1 MAFDK
6 RKAFQNALTFAQQSK
21 WDKAIA
27 EYQAILK
34 ADPHDLTACNNL
46 GDLYARLGKATEAIE
61 QYLKLGELFRADGL
75 AVKAI
80 AVYKKIVKLAP
91 TRIDVLL
98 ACADLYEE
106 QGLTGEAKIQLAAVA
121 EHYGKAGKTDKLVDV
136 YQRLAQLDPT
146 NHVLITKLGDLL
158 LREGKRD
165 AAATQYEMAAQAAQA
180 AGQATETNRL
190 LKKVRELRPDS
201 PGPSL
206 ELAEAKMRDG
216 RHAEAVEALAG
227 ITSADARNGE
237 AWRLLGEAYGQLGQ
251 APEAVA
257 ALEKAVALGVSM
269 AKVRHPMATALVQA
283 GRTEEGMT
291 LCRQIV
297 EEALSRSEPDEAVAL
312 CQGILTVAPHLTPM
326 HAYMADLLEGLGRS
340 EEARAA
346 TWALAAAHEAAG
358 ETETAIQVYHR
369 LLERDPSDTEAQA
382 RLDVLQ
388 GAPAAPPQ
396 VPPPAMESASL
407 AEPVPETVAEDALVE
422 FPADSV
428 TLEAVPIEK
437 DSVPLAAE
445 PIDMESAPLLA
456 DSVPLVGE
464 EPELILQ
471 EAAPEGPPTPDLSL
485 SIEEVQTLLDEPS
498 LVAREELET
507 ELRPQRAFELDEG
520 GVLAGVPY
528 ETQQPAGGSLD
539 RMAMVEET
547 PVEFPGEERAEA
559 PVDLEALAAEE
570 EAAGEVA
577 EQLAEAEVYLKYG
590 LTEKARER
598 LLEVV
603 RLTPENLTAHL
614 RLKDLYLERSQNQE
628 ACWEIVAI
636 ARILDARAHG
646 DAALAVVREGLS
658 LAPQQAEL
666 QDLAAKLSGGVVAPA
681 ERPAARPPAKP
692 PAAGLS
698 AEPIDE
704 GEQSFDIPEPAP
716 PPEDL
721 DLAAGIGAPLE
732 QAAPAEAIPGLDD
745 VAVPGLE
752 DLEVPGLDVVPP
764 EKTAPALEP
773 VVEAM
778 PAGGGEIEVQEDLDK
793 LLAEPVLAGSPTSV
807 PEEALPAELHA
818 FLEESGSEEE
828 PALVTEDDEAN
839 LDQAMADDLAEAE
852 FYLAQ
857 GMAEE
862 ARAVYQRMRALA
874 PEHPAVVRLA
884 LQVPAPP
891 GVSAEAVEPSTSPEE
906 APSEVAAS
914 PEGSALAELFG
925 LSGSETGG
933 ERPLGS
939 APVGVDRLTTQ
950 GVTGQGPQPPPPPAK
965 EKATEPPP
973 ARVVMPPVPPQRKEQ
988 EAEPPAPSGP
998 KPVASP
1004 APGLPLD
1011 QLVTKFSVQDAE
1023 RRPGDGGFVNL
1034 GAELEEELAAEEGG
1048 SAGPAG
1054 GPLVEDLLK
1063 EFQKGVREHL
1073 DEKDFETHYNL
1084 GIAYKE
1090 MQLYDE
1096 AIEAFRLAGRDP
1108 GRTLTCANLMGL
1120 CFLAKGE
1127 AEAAIREL
1135 RAGLD
1140 IRGYP
1145 REAYQALRYDLGAAY
1160 DTAGDLE
1167 RALEVFESLMAENE
1181 RFRDVRSRVKG
1192 LRERVQQQ
1200 RAAAVPAEAEAP
1212 PPPAKSKKKISFI

>member
-6 RKAFQNALTFAQQSK
+6 RKAFQNALTFAQQAK

-34 ADPHDLTACNNL
+34 ADPRDLTACNNL
-46 GDLYARLGKATEAIE
+46 GDLYARLGKATEAID

-91 TRIDVLL
+91 TRNDVLL

-121 EHYGKAGKTDKLVDV
+121 EHYAKAGQTDKLVEV

-180 AGQATETNRL
+180 AGQATETKRL
-190 LKKVRELRPDS
+190 LKKVRDIKPDS

-206 ELAEAKMRDG
+206 ELAETKLREG
-216 RHAEAVEALAG
+216 RHAEAVEVLAR

-257 ALEKAVALGVSM
+257 ALEKAIALGVLV
-269 AKVRHPMATALVQA
+269 AKVRRPLATALVQA
-283 GRTEEGMT
+283 GRTEDGMA

-297 EEALSRSEPDEAVAL
+297 EEALSRNEPDEAVAA
-312 CQGILTVAPHLTPM
+312 CQGILTIAPHLTPI
-326 HAYMADLLEGLGRS
+326 HAYMADLLEGIGRP

-358 ETETAIQVYHR
+358 ETETAIQVYRR

-388 GAPAAPPQ
+388 GVPAAPPP
-396 VPPPAMESASL
+396 VPPPAMEPASVAEPAPEPVTDEAFVGFPTGSVSVEAEPGEMDSASL
-407 AEPVPETVAEDALVE
+407 V
-422 FPADSV
+422 
-428 TLEAVPIEK
+428 
-437 DSVPLAAE
+437 AE
-445 PIDMESAPLLA
+445 PIDMESASLLA
-456 DSVPLVGE
+456 DSVSLVDE
-464 EPELILQ
+464 VPDLILE
-471 EAAPEGPPTPDLSL
+471 EAAPEGPPIPDLPL
-485 SIEEVQTLLDEPS
+485 SVEEVEKLLDEPS
-498 LVAREELET
+498 LVAREELQT
-507 ELRPQRAFELDEG
+507 ELRPQHVFEMDEG
-520 GVLAGVPY
+520 GVLPGVPQ
-528 ETQQPAGGSLD
+528 ETPPPAGGSMD
-539 RMAMVEET
+539 RVEMVEET
-547 PVEFPGEERAEA
+547 PVEFPGEERAEGT
-559 PVDLEALAAEE
+559 VDLEALAAEVE
-570 EAAGEVA
+570 DAGEVA

-603 RLTPENLTAHL
+603 RLTPQNLTAHL
-614 RLKDLYLERSQNQE
+614 RLKDLYLERSQTQD
-628 ACWEIVAI
+628 ACREIVAI
-636 ARILDARAHG
+636 ARILDARSRG

-658 LAPQQAEL
+658 LVPHQAEL
-666 QDLAAKLSGGVVAPA
+666 QDLAAKLSGGRVA
-681 ERPAARPPAKP
+681 PAARPAASPPAKARAAP
-692 PAAGLS
+692 PP

-704 GEQSFDIPEPAP
+704 GVQPIDIPEPGP
-716 PPEDL
+716 PPEDQA
-721 DLAAGIGAPLE
+721 LADGSSAPLE
-732 QAAPAEAIPGLDD
+732 PDASLEAIPGLDGIGIPDLEELDITLPD
-745 VAVPGLE
+745 VA
-752 DLEVPGLDVVPP
+752 PP
-764 EKTAPALEP
+764 EETLSALEP
-773 VVEAM
+773 AVEAL
-778 PAGGGEIEVQEDLDK
+778 PASGGEVEVQEDLDK
-793 LLAEPVLAGSPTSV
+793 LLVEPGPAGSPASA
-807 PEEALPAELHA
+807 PEEGLPAELNA
-818 FLEESGSEEE
+818 LFEEPSSGEE
-828 PALVTEDDEAN
+828 PALVLEDGEAN
-839 LDQAMADDLAEAE
+839 LDQALADDLAEAE

-884 LQVPAPP
+884 LQVPGPP
-891 GVSAEAVEPSTSPEE
+891 GVPAEAVEPSTPPEE
-906 APSEVAAS
+906 APSDVAES

-925 LSGSETGG
+925 LAGSETEG
-933 ERPLGS
+933 EPPLRAG
-939 APVGVDRLTTQ
+939 PMGVEPLTTQ
-950 GVTGQGPQPPPPPAK
+950 GATVQRPQPPPPSAK
-965 EKATEPPP
+965 VEATEPLP
-973 ARVVMPPVPPQRKEQ
+973 ARVVMPPVPPPGKER
-988 EAEPPAPSGP
+988 EAAPPAPE
-998 KPVASP
+998 PVASP
-1004 APGLPLD
+1004 APGQPLD
-1011 QLVTKFSVQDAE
+1011 QLVPKFSVQDSD

-1034 GAELEEELAAEEGG
+1034 GAELEEELAAEDGG
-1048 SAGPAG
+1048 TAGPSG

-1145 REAYQALRYDLGAAY
+1145 RDAYQALRYDLGAAY
-1160 DTAGDLE
+1160 DTHGDLE
-1167 RALEVFESLMAENE
+1167 RALEVFESLVAENE

-1192 LRERVQQQ
+1192 LRQRVQQQ
-1200 RAAAVPAEAEAP
+1200 RTAAVPVEAKAP